1 MPVHVVWFLI
11 AIALLVVELA
21 STTFYAIF
29 LAVGAAAAGLLA
41 FLFPDSPA
49 WVQAV
54 LALAVAIAGVVLV
67 RPILGRRLQSRGS
80 GAIAPGTHGG
90 FVGQRA
96 LTTDAIGDELHPGHV
111 RLSGE
116 VWMAFTD
123 AHETIDGGVPVIVS
137 AVRGTTLVVR
147 PAGPAPAPA
156 QIPEA

>member
-29 LAVGAAAAGLLA
+29 LAAGAAVAGVVA
-41 FLFPDSPA
+41 FLFPSSA
-49 WVQAV
+49 SWLQAV
-54 LALAVAIAGVVLV
+54 IAVAVAVAGVVLV
-67 RPILGRRLQSRGS
+67 RPILGRRLQGRGT
-80 GAIAPGTHGG
+80 GAVSPGVHGG
-90 FVGQRA
+90 FVGQNA
-96 LTTDAIGDELHPGHV
+96 LTTDVIGDELHPGHV
-111 RLSGE
+111 RLAGE
-116 VWMAFTD
+116 VWLAYTD
-123 AHETIDGGVPVIVS
+123 AHQSIDAGASVVVS